1 MGIIQWD
8 FFTRRFRRVMV
19 FTVSQ
24 KEHRHPEEEA
34 KNLALRTRK
43 IGGQVGA
50 IERML
55 QEDYDCTAVLMQ
67 IIAARRGLKSLAEK
81 IIHSHLKHCIEE
93 ANSSKDGQ
101 KNVRELVQVLK
112 SYID

>member
-1 MGIIQWD
+1 M
-8 FFTRRFRRVMV
+8 
-19 FTVSQ
+19 SH

-34 KNLALRTRK
+34 KSLSLRVRK

-55 QEDYDCTAVLMQ
+55 EEDYDCTAVLMQ

-81 IIHSHLKHCIEE
+81 IIHSHLNHCIEE
-93 ANSSKDGQ
+93 ASTSKDGQ
-101 KNVRELVQVLK
+101 RNVRELVQVLK